1 MTAPTGKPV
10 IVITGAAS
18 GIGLASAERMASS
31 MTVVL
36 ADRDEQKAKAVAA
49 ALNARGTTAL
59 GVAVDVTNSASVSAM
74 MALVRREAG
83 PVYALF
89 NNAGVS
95 CSGRVDEMSEGDWD
109 VTLKTHVK
117 GAFLCTKA
125 AVPDMLERGKGVI
138 VMMGSDYSVKGM
150 AMGAAYAAAKTALYS
165 LIKTLALEY
174 VTHGIRVNA
183 LGPGP
188 IETPLL
194 RGGRSD
200 AEWQDWKRKRAEL
213 VPMGRIGAAE
223 EVAAVLD
230 FLVSERS
237 SYMTGQLVHVNG
249 GQISW

>member
-1 MTAPTGKPV
+1 MTVPSGKPV

-18 GIGLASAERMASS
+18 GIGLASAERLASS

-36 ADRDEQKAKAVAA
+36 ADRDGLKATAAAA
-49 ALNARGTTAL
+49 ALNARGAMAM
-59 GVAVDVTNSASVSAM
+59 GVAVDVTNGASVSAT

-95 CSGRVDEMSEGDWD
+95 CSGRVDEMSESDWD
-109 VTLKTHVK
+109 ITLNTHVE
-117 GAFLCTKA
+117 GAFLCTRA
-125 AVPDMLERGKGVI
+125 AVPDMLERGKGII

-165 LIKTLALEY
+165 LTKTLAREY
-174 VTHGIRVNA
+174 VAHGIRVNA

-194 RGGRSD
+194 RDGRSD
-200 AEWQDWKRKRAEL
+200 AQRQDWKHKRAEL
-213 VPMGRIGAAE
+213 VPMGRIGAPE
-223 EVAAVLD
+223 EVAAVLE